1 MLRSSKYCQVS
12 LSNIEHVQLGT
23 CISAHDLNS
32 CYVDCLNNE
41 DSFSAQLA
49 SAETCATANAY
60 DAGLTAVPA
69 TWTTPGPAA
78 ATPAEISD
86 VEDDEDG
93 RKAVSS
99 SEPTNTSAEK
109 KDSKPSEGAAAGKTS
124 GSWLALL
131 GLGIGIA
138 F

>member
-1 MLRSSKYCQVS
+1 M
-12 LSNIEHVQLGT
+12 NDINNF
-23 CISAHDLNS
+23 NS
-32 CYVDCLNNE
+32 CYVDCLNNA

-60 DAGLTAVPA
+60 DAGLHTVPA

-86 VEDDEDG
+86 VDDDELDT
-93 RKAVSS
+93 KKSESS
-99 SEPTNTSAEK
+99 SEPTKSSTEQKDAEA
-109 KDSKPSEGAAAGKTS
+109 SEGAAAGKVS

-131 GLGIGIA
+131 GLGIGLA